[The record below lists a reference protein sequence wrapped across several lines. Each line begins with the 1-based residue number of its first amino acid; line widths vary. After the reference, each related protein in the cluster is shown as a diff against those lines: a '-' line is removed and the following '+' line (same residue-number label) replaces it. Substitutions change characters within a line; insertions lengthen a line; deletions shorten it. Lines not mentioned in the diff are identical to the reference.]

1 MCVRGL
7 REEKNSR
14 VFFSRAKAACDSA
27 PMPVRHIVMFG
38 IKEGTTEAQ
47 ISTLKTGLAGLK
59 SKIPEIKSFELGFDL
74 KLKGGQSARRSRPVG
89 PTTSCAHTLY
99 RPPALAANPAG
110 KNRSCSWAPT
120 FDTKEAYE
128 VYETHEAHIEVIN
141 DCIKPIIEPGT
152 RAAIQ
157 YEMEE

>member
-1 MCVRGL
+1 
-7 REEKNSR
+7 
-14 VFFSRAKAACDSA
+14 
-27 PMPVRHIVMFG
+27 MPVRHIVMFG

-74 KLKGGQSARRSRPVG
+74 KLKGGQ
-89 PTTSCAHTLY
+89 TH
-99 RPPALAANPAG
+99 PAG